1 MDRRLQKGYSAEE
14 RFILA
19 CLERNIPISRPVFNV
34 EPYDFVIEVNNKF
47 KSIQIKTFYRGSKSQ
62 HTVEL
67 RNTNYS
73 RNGRRAVGYHKDV
86 DYLVIPLNES
96 DWFIIPRRCFKD
108 KTSAL
113 IVNPNGK
120 YKSYINKWDFEDD
133 D

>member
-34 EPYDFVIEVNNKF
+34 EPYDFIIEINNKF
-47 KSIQIKTFYRGSKSQ
+47 KSVQIKTIYNGSKSQ
-62 HTVEL
+62 YTVEL

-73 RNGRRAVGYHKDV
+73 HNGRRAVGSHKDV
-86 DYLVIPLNES
+86 DYLVIPLNKS